1 MTLLQC
7 KIRETHDLI
16 KFALYPF
23 YILSLGEAKSVL
35 QMQKRLMIENRVWI
49 KKESRSEIQSIVI
62 NNEGGVERD
71 TGERKGDKL
80 IKERDRNEIGLC
92 PRHTFFFLK
101 SSLICCFPVFN
112 LNLAAW
118 GPQSMFQTILLQSG
132 RTPQISEDIKITWQ
146 LR

>member
-80 IKERDRNEIGLC
+80 IKERDRN
-92 PRHTFFFLK
+92 
-101 SSLICCFPVFN
+101 
-112 LNLAAW
+112 
-118 GPQSMFQTILLQSG
+118 
-132 RTPQISEDIKITWQ
+132 
-146 LR
+146 